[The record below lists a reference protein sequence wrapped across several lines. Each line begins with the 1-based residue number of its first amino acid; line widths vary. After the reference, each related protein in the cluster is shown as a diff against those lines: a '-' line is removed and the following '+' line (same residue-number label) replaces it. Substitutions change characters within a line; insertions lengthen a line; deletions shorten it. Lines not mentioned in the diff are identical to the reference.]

1 MSLRVS
7 LAVFAGALLGAW
19 RDRRAWRD
27 AEHSLDEAGGL
38 WAERLREQDIRED
51 RMVRLAERQVRLGW
65 LSLGVAV
72 VSLCVAVVAVA
83 D

>member
-27 AEHSLDEAGGL
+27 AELGKTGWSVSRNDRFGSAG
-38 WAERLREQDIRED
+38 
-51 RMVRLAERQVRLGW
+51 
-65 LSLGVAV
+65 
-72 VSLCVAVVAVA
+72 
-83 D
+83 